1 MGSVIS
7 FYEQLVG
14 TEDDRERMRLIA
26 EALERLEHRPLPET
40 VATGAQLRETELRL
54 QKEIEQVRHETE
66 LVRAELKQDI
76 AELRTETEKIR
87 AELKQDIA
95 ELRTETEK
103 IRAELKQ
110 DIEQVRAEV
119 ARSKAETVKWMAGLL
134 ALQATAI
141 VAALAGIMA
150 GML

>member
-26 EALERLEHRPLPET
+26 EALER
-40 VATGAQLRETELRL
+40 RETELRL

-76 AELRTETEKIR
+76 EQVRAELKQDIEQVR

-119 ARSKAETVKWMAGLL
+119 ARSKAETVKWIAGLL

-150 GML
+150 AML

>member
-76 AELRTETEKIR
+76 EQVR

-150 GML
+150 AML